1 EVLPRTIFFALQP
14 LTRAPCSAASEF
26 THLRGALC
34 GAKTNRINRSLLL
47 LNLPLARIPLPQVQF
62 QNGRRLRR
70 QRLLRMKQPRGAKA
84 SASRERF
91 QDVATFFGMEFC
103 RGRFTLRMEASR
115 SGAMLISTQR

>member
-1 EVLPRTIFFALQP
+1 MEVLRQEHGERQEESAAKKNRPEGRPLQVRVGDGRRRFRFTEVLPRTIFFALQP

-62 QNGRRLRR
+62 QN
-70 QRLLRMKQPRGAKA
+70 
-84 SASRERF
+84 
-91 QDVATFFGMEFC
+91 
-103 RGRFTLRMEASR
+103 
-115 SGAMLISTQR
+115 